1 MSRPRPVVVA
11 RLEGWARRLT
21 PITVLRALLVLVFA
35 ASAIWLTVA
44 VGAASLLRFSQ
55 PDIALRFLP
64 VDARARTAAAEVM
77 LSEPSRMAEAKA
89 LALGALRRD
98 PTVVAAWRTL
108 GIVAAASGRN
118 AEAAAHFR
126 TAERMSRRDSA
137 TQLWLIEE
145 RVRNDDVV
153 GALRHYDIALRSSTS
168 VQAVLIPV
176 LLSAT
181 AEPALTEPLGDIL
194 AREPD
199 WSAAYYRPLLRPPAN
214 GAGATALVEQ
224 IRLRNPEAD
233 LRELQALPTLLA
245 EKGAYGEAVRA
256 YRVLAR
262 PGPTERILR
271 NGGFERTNLFPLLE
285 WDLASTSN
293 LRAEP
298 GPVDGAIGVAAL
310 RIYAEF
316 GASGVVARQLLMLE
330 PGRYRLRSVRGSE
343 AERIPD
349 RLVWRVACA
358 GADGIVLLEQDVLP
372 REPGRRTVQAAF
384 HVSGDCPAQWLSL
397 EAAAV
402 DAPGGAEAWVDSV
415 TVEPLSG

>member
-21 PITVLRALLVLVFA
+21 PITLLRALLVLVFA
-35 ASAIWLTVA
+35 VSAIWLTVA

-77 LSEPSRMAEAKA
+77 LGEPARMAEAKA

-108 GIVAAASGRN
+108 GLVAAASGRN

-153 GALRHYDIALRSSTS
+153 GALRHYDIALRSSVR

-181 AEPALTEPLGDIL
+181 AEPALTRPLADLL

-199 WSAAYYRPLLRPPAN
+199 WSAAYYRPLLRPPWN
-214 GAGATALVEQ
+214 GTGAAALVEQ
-224 IRLRNPEAD
+224 VRHRNPQAD
-233 LRELQALPTLLA
+233 LSELQRLPTLLA
-245 EKGAYGEAVRA
+245 ENGDYGGAVRA

-262 PGPTERILR
+262 PGATEPILR
-271 NGGFERTNLFPLLE
+271 NGGFERGNLFPLLE
-285 WDLASTSN
+285 WELASTSN

-298 GPVDGAIGVAAL
+298 GPVDGAVGTAGL
-310 RIYAEF
+310 RIHGEF
-316 GASGVVARQLLMLE
+316 GASGVVARQLLMLG

-343 AERIPD
+343 SGRIPD
-349 RLVWRVACA
+349 RLAWRIVCA
-358 GADGIVLLEQDVLP
+358 EADDLILEQDILP
-372 REPGRRTVQAAF
+372 REPAPRTMQAAF
-384 HVSGDCPAQWLSL
+384 QVSGDCPAQWLIL

-415 TVEPLSG
+415 TIEPLPS